1 MFMLLLAAADAL
13 TVREAYRDAGAN
25 AVSGTRAVLEALTQ

>member
-1 MFMLLLAAADAL
+1 MLRPLVDKLRSAL
-13 TVREAYRDAGAN
+13 REAYRDAGAN